1 MNRRMWISASVL
13 LALVGL
19 LLGWSLLTA
28 QAPKSSRAIPEGFSG
43 EYVLIEKNDGGFVL
57 LHKPEVRSLAG
68 KRYLVGST
76 ISLSGVTDDELF
88 GPLAQWVDLE
98 KIRRMGEANRDS
110 VIGDIGNI
118 AERLKSA
125 SATK

>member
-1 MNRRMWISASVL
+1 
-13 LALVGL
+13 
-19 LLGWSLLTA
+19 
-28 QAPKSSRAIPEGFSG
+28 
-43 EYVLIEKNDGGFVL
+43 VL